1 MQMKALQQY
10 YDMVPFIKYVV
21 LTFASVNDIMRC
33 EHLNETFAALLSHV
47 TIYFLCSF
55 NFWSLLMKSYG
66 VTNHIKPLW

>member
-1 MQMKALQQY
+1 MTIQMKALQQY

-55 NFWSLLMKSYG
+55 NF
-66 VTNHIKPLW
+66 